1 MVTIHNI
8 LNFINLLII
17 CCVIAS
23 TISIWVIITNNYSS
37 LKFIVSL
44 INLCN
49 IGYLIALKFESKYID
64 DKIKIQNK
72 FYVLTSIIQFYSGLL
87 MLGVSTFNIFLGS
100 ICILSSI
107 YNFFYA
113 IFNLDVGVEPKRE
126 ETPFVQA
133 SLFVHTNNNN
143 NNNNNNKTESTES
156 INTITDDDSEINNLT

>member
-49 IGYLIALKFESKYID
+49 IGYLITLKFESKYID
-64 DKIKIQNK
+64 DKIQIQNK

-87 MLGVSTFNIFLGS
+87 MLGISTFNIFLGS

-133 SLFVHTNNNN
+133 SLFVNNTI
-143 NNNNNNKTESTES
+143 NKTESTES